1 MRFAS
6 RLLVTMQ
13 LAVLLVLPA
22 LANGSA
28 GTISVEPHPVNV
40 TVGTIFTV
48 GIQTSG
54 PPQSTIGIHFKVTW
68 DNMLTHATEVN
79 YYVSQLNCY
88 FSSGFPKLD
97 EGTLEIEAITNG
109 PYLSGVATWA
119 TIEFRCEGVGVS
131 SVSIESSSH
140 WILVSV
146 DYPFS
151 TVTDAT
157 CNQRQPAPSNP
168 YQHVGGEVFTA
179 NKLAVLS
186 PYLALIS
193 VVAVAAVV
201 VKRRRT

>member
-6 RLLVTMQ
+6 RLLVIMQ
-13 LAVLLVLPA
+13 LVVLLVLPA
-22 LANGSA
+22 LANGTA
-28 GTISVEPHPVNV
+28 GDISVEPHP
-40 TVGTIFTV
+40 V

-54 PPQSTIGIHFKVTW
+54 PPQYTIGIHFKVTW

-79 YYVSQLNCY
+79 YYVSQLNCH

-97 EGTLEIEAITNG
+97 EGTLEIEAITNE

-119 TIEFRCEGVGVS
+119 TIKFRCEGAGVS
-131 SVSIESSSH
+131 SISIESSSH

-151 TVTDAT
+151 TITDAT
-157 CNQRQPAPSNP
+157 CNQRQQSSNP
-168 YQHVGGEVFTA
+168 YHYVGGELFTA

-186 PYLALIS
+186 PYLALIGL
-193 VVAVAAVV
+193 VAVAAIVA
-201 VKRRRT
+201 KRRLM

>member
-1 MRFAS
+1 
-6 RLLVTMQ
+6 MQ

-28 GTISVEPHPVNV
+28 GTISVEPHPVDV
-40 TVGTIFTV
+40 MVGSIFTV
-48 GIQTSG
+48 DIQTTG
-54 PPQSTIGIHFKVTW
+54 PPNFAIGIHFTVTW
-68 DNMLTHATEVN
+68 DPSLTYSIEVT
-79 YYVSQLNCY
+79 YYVAQLNCH

-97 EGTLEIEAITNG
+97 QGTFELEAITNG
-109 PYLSGVATWA
+109 PYLTGVATWA
-119 TIEFRCEGVGVS
+119 TIKFRCEGAGVS
-131 SVSIESSSH
+131 SISIESSSH

-168 YQHVGGEVFTA
+168 YQHVGGEMFTA

-186 PYLALIS
+186 PYLALIGT
-193 VVAVAAVV
+193 VAVGAIVA
-201 VKRRRT
+201 KRKWA